1 MVETRWNKMFLLL
14 MLVLQ
19 FSGALTRQ
27 LDLFSTVRDGDK
39 ATLSCENVMDD
50 HHNCDKTTWV
60 FSNSKIPLAVE
71 LVTLGQIKN
80 KTNKDRLNVTA
91 NCSLVIKKVTVED
104 AGHYS
109 CRQYISEKEFQD
121 AWVDLSVVTV
131 TEHKDTDL
139 VTLNCSVTTNRQ
151 CRHTVKWLFKGQAVD
166 NDNPNIKTSQ
176 SSCSVTVSFVNN
188 FWGSS
193 IPYHDW
199 FKCSVSTETKKE
211 PLTFSLRPSG
221 EDTKTTTTTTANN
234 TKGDTTTTGSS
245 FSDTPNLWWLYI
257 VVPVV
262 AVALLIIAVKVTRS
276 RRTKGKNTQ
285 RNGNVALTS
294 DPAVAQSAPEIS
306 QDMADPEDGV
316 SYASISYTKKAN
328 SKAKIRSKKDDDDTV
343 TYSTVKASS
352 PDPSSLYATIYNPN
366 SGP

>member
-1 MVETRWNKMFLLL
+1 MVEIRWNKMFLLL

-27 LDLFSTVRDGDK
+27 LDLSSIVREGHK
-39 ATLSCENVMDD
+39 ATLSCENVVDD
-50 HHNCDKTTWV
+50 HHNCDKTTWI

-109 CRQYISEKEFQD
+109 CRQYISEKQRGED

-188 FWGSS
+188 FVGSS
-193 IPYHDW
+193 IPYHDL
-199 FKCSVSTETKKE
+199 FKCSVSTETNKE
-211 PLTFSLRPSG
+211 PLTFSLHPSG
-221 EDTKTTTTTTANN
+221 EDTKTKTTTTANN
-234 TKGDTTTTGSS
+234 RRGDTTMTGPAIEDATAKLHGQWRIIMVPLGLAALITT
-245 FSDTPNLWWLYI
+245 T
-257 VVPVV
+257 V
-262 AVALLIIAVKVTRS
+262 AISIWA
-276 RRTKGKNTQ
+276 RTKGTKTQ
-285 RNGNVALTS
+285 TDGNRVCN
-294 DPAVAQSAPEIS
+294 D
-306 QDMADPEDGV
+306 EDDG
-316 SYASISYTKKAN
+316 
-328 SKAKIRSKKDDDDTV
+328 
-343 TYSTVKASS
+343 
-352 PDPSSLYATIYNPN
+352 L
-366 SGP
+366 